1 MYIKNI
7 IHNYPEFRLNIKD
20 INLENN
26 RIIGLIGENGA
37 GKTTLMNILSGL
49 QNANELFNCE
59 ESDSDNILYVPSN
72 IEPFD
77 YMSVM
82 EFVDIIRKYS
92 KSKKSNSEILQD
104 LELEDKKDTMVN
116 SLSQGMKKKLTLINV
131 FLYDYSLVILDEPFN
146 SVDVKYIYQF
156 KKMLIELKKRTTILI
171 SSHILDTLND
181 ICDNFVY
188 LKNGEVIKTFSNNH
202 DITVL
207 ERELF
212 D

>member
-59 ESDSDNILYVPSN
+59 GSDSDNILYVPSN

-146 SVDVKYIYQF
+146 SVDVKYIYQL

>member
-77 YMSVM
+77 YMSVI

-146 SVDVKYIYQF
+146 SVDVKYIYQL

>member
-1 MYIKNI
+1 
-7 IHNYPEFRLNIKD
+7 
-20 INLENN
+20 
-26 RIIGLIGENGA
+26 
-37 GKTTLMNILSGL
+37 
-49 QNANELFNCE
+49 
-59 ESDSDNILYVPSN
+59 
-72 IEPFD
+72 
-77 YMSVM
+77 MSVI

-146 SVDVKYIYQF
+146 SVDVKYIYQL

>member
-131 FLYDYSLVILDEPFN
+131 FLYDYSLIILDEPFN
-146 SVDVKYIYQF
+146 SVDVKYIYQL

>member
-146 SVDVKYIYQF
+146 SVDVKYIYQL

-181 ICDNFVY
+181 ICDNFLY

>member
-1 MYIKNI
+1 ML
-7 IHNYPEFRLNIKD
+7 FR
-20 INLENN
+20 
-26 RIIGLIGENGA
+26 
-37 GKTTLMNILSGL
+37 S
-49 QNANELFNCE
+49 
-59 ESDSDNILYVPSN
+59 
-72 IEPFD
+72 
-77 YMSVM
+77 
-82 EFVDIIRKYS
+82 
-92 KSKKSNSEILQD
+92 
-104 LELEDKKDTMVN
+104 
-116 SLSQGMKKKLTLINV
+116 
-131 FLYDYSLVILDEPFN
+131 LYDYSLVILDEPFN
-146 SVDVKYIYQF
+146 SVDVKYIYQL

>member
-146 SVDVKYIYQF
+146 SVDVKYIYQL

>member
-77 YMSVM
+77 YMSVI

-116 SLSQGMKKKLTLINV
+116 SLSQGMKKKLTLINI

-146 SVDVKYIYQF
+146 SVDVKYIYQL

>member
-1 MYIKNI
+1 
-7 IHNYPEFRLNIKD
+7 
-20 INLENN
+20 
-26 RIIGLIGENGA
+26 
-37 GKTTLMNILSGL
+37 MNILSGL

-146 SVDVKYIYQF
+146 SVDVKYIYQL

-181 ICDNFVY
+181 ICDNFLY